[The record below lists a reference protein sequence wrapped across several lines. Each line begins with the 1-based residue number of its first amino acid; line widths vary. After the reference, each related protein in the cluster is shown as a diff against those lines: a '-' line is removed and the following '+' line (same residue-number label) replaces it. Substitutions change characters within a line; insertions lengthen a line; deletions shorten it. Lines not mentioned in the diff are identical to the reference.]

1 MTAKKAPSKKP
12 VRSVAKKVAKK
23 AIKKAGASKD
33 SLKLTKLAGGVSRL
47 KLKNGLSVLLLENHK
62 SPVVSVQMWVK
73 TGSADEG
80 KGEEGISHF
89 IEHLVF
95 KGTEKYNVGEIA
107 STVEAS
113 GGELNAYTS
122 FDQTVFYVNIS
133 KEFSDI
139 GLDVISEMMGFP
151 RFDASEIDSERE
163 VVIEEIKRGNDSP
176 GRQASRLLFSSVFK
190 KHPYGLPVI
199 GYDSLIKKV
208 SKKTLVNYYQ
218 SRYIPTNMHLVVA
231 GDFDTE
237 DMKEKIDYSFGR
249 LQSFKLRKVKRA
261 LEPKQIGARIKVAKA
276 PFEEAQFHIA
286 FRVPGA
292 DHKDTAALDMLAM
305 ILGQGDSSRL
315 AKKLRLE
322 KAVTNSIGS
331 GTFTP
336 KDGGLFTISG
346 SLNIDNFQ
354 EAIDL
359 LKQEIEGMLS
369 APPSADEMRR
379 AITNLES
386 EEFYAMETIEGV
398 ARKAGSFENLMGD
411 YAYFQ
416 KFLKQ
421 IYALKPEDIMKVARK
436 YLTPKTMTFVAMV
449 PRQEKETEKA
459 IKAWSK
465 ACEKDFAKASKLR
478 AKPVKLS
485 GVKKMKWSMGEAGGA
500 PGEIRKHV
508 LPSGTTLLFR
518 PDYATPVI
526 SAKAAFLGGVRVENE
541 TQGGVTELLSRTWTT
556 GTATLSEAE
565 ISAKIENMAGGI
577 SAFGGRNS
585 IGLSMQTIA
594 PFEKDAI
601 ELFNDVL
608 VGPQIAESA
617 LEREKGVMLEAIRAR
632 EDSPGQLVSQL
643 FTQEMFKGHPYA
655 RDMYGTADSVKALT
669 KSSVDS
675 LLKSEAMSRNLM
687 IAVTGSVD
695 ADQWVE
701 SLTKAT
707 EKLPKGQVL
716 TTNFKHVGPKKEERL
731 FKELKREQTH
741 IIIGYK
747 GLTLDDDRRYALQVI
762 QSILAGQ
769 GGRLFIELRDKES
782 LAYTVSPMRM
792 EGIDTGYFG
801 AYIGCSP
808 NKGEKAIEMLRA
820 EFQKL
825 VDTAVP
831 ELEMDRAKRYL
842 IGRHDIDLQRNSSI
856 SSSILFNEIYGIPA
870 EETFRYADR
879 LRDIS
884 AEDIRKLAKEI
895 FEQEFILA
903 AVGPTKPWK

>member
-12 VRSVAKKVAKK
+12 VRTIAKKPVAKSAAK
-23 AIKKAGASKD
+23 APAP
-33 SLKLTKLAGGVSRL
+33 LKLTGKDANIKRL
-47 KLKNGLSVLLLENHK
+47 TLKNGLSVLLIENHK
-62 SPVVSVQMWVK
+62 SPVVTVQMWVK
-73 TGSADEG
+73 TGSADEA

-95 KGTEKYNVGEIA
+95 KGTNKYNVGEIA

-133 KEFSDI
+133 REFSDI

-151 RFDASEIDSERE
+151 RFEAGEIDSERE

-176 GRQASRLLFSSVFK
+176 GRQASRLLFSNVYK

-199 GYDSLIKKV
+199 GYDKLIKKV

-231 GDFDTE
+231 GDFD
-237 DMKEKIDYSFGR
+237 MKEMAEKIDYSFGR
-249 LQSFKLRKVKRA
+249 LESYKLRKVKRVV
-261 LEPKQIGARIKVAKA
+261 EPKQVGARIKVAKA
-276 PFEEAQFHIA
+276 PFEEAQFHMA

-292 DHKDTAALDMLAM
+292 HHKDIAALDMLAM

-346 SLNIDNFQ
+346 SLNIDQ
-354 EAIDL
+354 LPEALSL
-359 LKQEIEGMLS
+359 LKTELELMAS
-369 APPSADEMRR
+369 APPSSDEMRR

-421 IYALKPEDIMKVARK
+421 IYALKPEDIMKAARK
-436 YLTPKTMTFVAMV
+436 YLSPKQMTFVAMV
-449 PRQEKETEKA
+449 PRNEKETEKA
-459 IKAWSK
+459 LKDWTKSY
-465 ACEKDFAKASKLR
+465 EKDFAKASK
-478 AKPVKLS
+478 AKPKPVRLKN
-485 GVKKMKWSMGEAGGA
+485 VKKTTWSMGGVSSK

-508 LPSGTTLLFR
+508 LPSGATLLFR
-518 PDYATPVI
+518 PDHATPVI
-526 SAKAAFLGGVRVENE
+526 SAKAAFLGGIRVENDR
-541 TQGGVTELLSRTWTT
+541 QGGVTELLSRVWTT
-556 GTATLSEAE
+556 GTATLNEAE
-565 ISAKIENMAGGI
+565 ISDKIENMAGGL

-585 IGLSMQTIA
+585 IGLSMQTIS
-594 PFEKDAI
+594 PFETEAI

-608 VGPQIAESA
+608 VGPKVADSA
-617 LEREKGVMLEAIRAR
+617 IEREKGVMLEALRAR

-643 FTQEMFKGHPYA
+643 FTEEMFKGHPYA
-655 RDMYGTADSVKALT
+655 KDMYGTADSVKSLT
-669 KSSVDS
+669 KTNVET

-687 IAVTGSVD
+687 VAVTGSID
-695 ADQWVE
+695 ADAWVE
-701 SLTKAT
+701 KLTAATFSLPEGRSLT
-707 EKLPKGQVL
+707 
-716 TTNFKHVGPKKEERL
+716 TTFKHEGPKKNELL

-747 GLTLDDDRRYALQVI
+747 GITLDDPRRYTLQVM

-769 GGRLFIELRDKES
+769 GGRLFLELRDKES

-808 NKGEKAIEMLRA
+808 NKGEKAIDMLKI
-820 EFQKL
+820 EFDKL
-825 VDTAVP
+825 VGVDVSDL
-831 ELEMDRAKRYL
+831 ELDRAKRYL

-870 EETFRYADR
+870 EETFEYADR

-884 AEDIRKLAKEI
+884 AADIRKLASEI
-895 FEQEFILA
+895 FEQNYVLA